1 MTKDNAKKILVYYAN
16 IPDMIKAHE
25 EIKDYVE
32 KKYYD
37 GVKSP
42 MLSGIPHGSGS
53 GRPTETMGVRAAE
66 SGAGKRMD
74 RNTVAI
80 DVLGSDQEAIE
91 NALNSLCGKYK
102 RILLWKYVSEY
113 SWVKIATELEQPCST
128 VRNWHDKALY
138 KLGEN
143 LEQDVMMVEELV
155 NRANRAH

>member
-42 MLSGIPHGSGS
+42 MLSGMPHGSGS

-66 SGAGKRMD
+66 A
-74 RNTVAI
+74 
-80 DVLGSDQEAIE
+80 EPE
-91 NALNSLCGKYK
+91 NVWIGT
-102 RILLWKYVSEY
+102 RLL
-113 SWVKIATELEQPCST
+113 
-128 VRNWHDKALY
+128 
-138 KLGEN
+138 
-143 LEQDVMMVEELV
+143 
-155 NRANRAH
+155 